1 MLCLGSMVFG
11 INYKKIKPHQLI
23 WAGFVLALILFVIC
37 IISRPESLGHNDGLS
52 YFGAVW
58 WTVVPYSVAFL
69 SYGTFCWLA
78 SNKVPDK
85 SRSAKFIKWFLRLMA
100 IMLVGLI
107 LTPHTVINSVHK
119 TFGSTLFASQ
129 LLLSMYLFYKNPK
142 QFYVFILIIIMFASG
157 LFSAAFLFS
166 SAGFMIQAQIIY
178 QFAFVV
184 LVTHYLKILNKLK

>member
-1 MLCLGSMVFG
+1 MVFG
-11 INYKKIKPHQLI
+11 SNYKKIKPQQLI
-23 WAGFVLALILFVIC
+23 WAGFVLALILFTIC

-58 WTVVPYSVAFL
+58 WTVIPYSVAFL

-78 SNKVPDK
+78 SNKIAGK
-85 SRSAKFIKWFLRLMA
+85 SHGGKIIKWFLRLMA
-100 IMLVGLI
+100 VVLVGLI
-107 LTPHTVINSVHK
+107 LTPHTIINPIHK

-166 SAGFMIQAQIIY
+166 ATGFMIQAQIIY
-178 QFAFVV
+178 QFAFVI
-184 LVTHYLKILNKLK
+184 LLTQYLKILNKLK